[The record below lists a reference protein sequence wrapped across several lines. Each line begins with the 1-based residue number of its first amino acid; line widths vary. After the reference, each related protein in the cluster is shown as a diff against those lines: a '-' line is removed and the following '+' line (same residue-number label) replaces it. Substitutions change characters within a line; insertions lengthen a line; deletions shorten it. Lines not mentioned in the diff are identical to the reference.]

1 MGEFKEVSEAG
12 GDGSNYIGKF
22 YRAVVQAVLL
32 FGDETWV
39 LLAAMINNIEGVHVV
54 FLLQVTGMKARR
66 LGDKTWTKE
75 GLDRVLHAEGTKPLG

>member
-1 MGEFKEVSEAG
+1 M
-12 GDGSNYIGKF
+12 
-22 YRAVVQAVLL
+22 LL

-39 LLAAMINNIEGVHVV
+39 LSAAMINNLEGVHVV

-75 GLDRVLHAEGTKPLG
+75 ETYRVLQAAGTKLLR